1 MTTILAEAAT
11 VGAGNVQTIVT
22 AVVATVVGL
31 EAARWGKGRFKNG
44 NGKSQ
49 SQPGYTPA
57 CVEHLQRLATAE
69 AKIKSVCKTL
79 DTLADRLDK
88 LADRFDRM
96 LESQRKGAG

>member
-11 VGAGNVQTIVT
+11 VGAGNVQSIVT

-49 SQPGYTPA
+49 PGYTPA

-69 AKIKSVCKTL
+69 TKIKSVCKTL